1 MIQVCPN
8 GARTVGVP
16 ISPSA
21 LAEAVAGAVA
31 AGADDVHLHPKRSDG
46 TDSLEPSVV
55 AAALDAVR
63 AAVPRVLVG
72 ITTGAWAVPDPAE
85 RLRHVLGWRVRP
97 DHASV
102 NFHEPGAE
110 TLARTLLGHGID
122 VHAGLFTGT
131 DGPDRFARSGLVDEA
146 RRILVEVVD
155 GDLDEGAAL
164 ADRFGKTGRVLL
176 HGEEAATWPALRLA
190 VELRVHTRIGLEDT
204 LVLPDGSPA
213 VDNAA
218 LVRAARTMLGGSGT
232 AEERGVFA

>member
-1 MIQVCPN
+1 VTQVCPN
-8 GARTVGVP
+8 GSRTAGVP
-16 ISPSA
+16 VSPGE
-21 LAEAVAGAVA
+21 LAEAVADAVA
-31 AGADDVHLHPKRSDG
+31 AGADDVHLHPKRPDG
-46 TDSLEPSVV
+46 VDSLAPEVV

-63 AAVPRVLVG
+63 AAVPRVPVG

-85 RLRHVLGWRVRP
+85 RLRHVFGWTVRP

-110 TLARTLLGHGID
+110 TLARTLLARGID

-131 DGPDRFARSGLVDEA
+131 DGADRLAHSGLVEEV

-155 GDLDEGAAL
+155 GELDEGAAL
-164 ADRFGKTGRVLL
+164 ADRYRRTGRVLL
-176 HGEEAATWPALRLA
+176 HGEEAATWPAFRLA

-213 VDNAA
+213 ADNAA

-232 AEERGVFA
+232 A